1 MKNSYR
7 DNFQNLAIPREVA
20 AEDLQPEDIEH
31 ITRTVFVTSEFQ
43 PASDL
48 LFIFG
53 TSTIDGGVLE
63 AVARACLQARFP
75 KVLVTGLSGRLY
87 SKTGKPLARIMPN
100 KLIARGVP
108 SDIILVQDRSTNTL
122 EDVAF
127 SLDVLEKHN
136 ISPDSIAFLCKAH
149 HSGRCL
155 RTLRKFFPSQ
165 TLSPVTY
172 LAKYEGVQVSKADW
186 YKHPVSR
193 GRVCG
198 EYLRIIKYTERGDIA
213 PLQGSMHTPCVVAG
227 AWPSA
232 GEVS

>member
-1 MKNSYR
+1 MAQFPNNYEDYLKNRS
-7 DNFQNLAIPREVA
+7 IPREVA
-20 AEDLQPEDIEH
+20 VEDLSPEEIEH
-31 ITRTVFVTSEFQ
+31 ITQTVFVASESQ
-43 PASDL
+43 PTDL

-53 TSTIDGGVLE
+53 TSTIDNEILE
-63 AVARACLQARFP
+63 SVARDCLQGRFS

-87 SKTGKPLARIMPN
+87 DETGKPVARIMRDE
-100 KLIARGVP
+100 LIARGVP

-127 SLDVLEKHN
+127 SLDVLEKHDV
-136 ISPDSIAFLCKAH
+136 SPESIAFLCKAH

-155 RTLRKFFPSQ
+155 RSLRKFFPSQ

-172 LAKYEGVQVSKADW
+172 LAEYDGVKVSKADW

-193 GRVCG
+193 GRVYG

-213 PLQGSMHTPCVVAG
+213 HL
-227 AWPSA
+227 
-232 GEVS
+232 

>member
-1 MKNSYR
+1 MAQFPNNYEDYLKNRS
-7 DNFQNLAIPREVA
+7 IPREVA
-20 AEDLQPEDIEH
+20 VEDLSPEEIEH
-31 ITRTVFVTSEFQ
+31 ITQTVFVASESQ
-43 PASDL
+43 PAEL

-53 TSTIDGGVLE
+53 TSTIDNEILE
-63 AVARACLQARFP
+63 SVARDCLQGRFS

-87 SKTGKPLARIMPN
+87 DETGKPVARIMRDE
-100 KLIARGVP
+100 LIARGVP

-122 EDVAF
+122 EDVTF
-127 SLDVLEKHN
+127 SLDILEQHN
-136 ISPDSIAFLCKAH
+136 LSPESIAFLCKAH

-172 LAKYEGVQVSKADW
+172 LAEYEGVKVSKADW

-193 GRVCG
+193 GRVYG

-213 PLQGSMHTPCVVAG
+213 HL
-227 AWPSA
+227 
-232 GEVS
+232 